1 MTEKKK
7 QFHKSRAFYRFV
19 WWLAKLFYPRIS
31 WEGAENLPEAP
42 CIIVGNHSQM
52 NGPIAFELYYPRKRL
67 IWCAS
72 EMMYW
77 KEVPAYAYRDFWS
90 EKPRAMQWFYK
101 LLSYIITPLS
111 VCIFNNADVI
121 PVYRDNRLLSTFRQ
135 TVAALESGT
144 DIIIFPECA
153 TPHNNIVYQFQENFV
168 DVARLYYK
176 RTGTAIAFVPTYLA
190 PRRKT
195 MYFGKPV
202 YFDPGAPIAQERKR
216 ICREMMDAITEIAAS
231 LPLHTVI
238 PYRNISKR
246 RYPKNLPIEVTSDH
260 EKTSG

>member
-1 MTEKKK
+1 MSNQPKE
-7 QFHKSRAFYRFV
+7 FHKSRAIYRFI
-19 WWLAKLFYPRIS
+19 WGLAKLFYPRIS
-31 WEGAENLPEAP
+31 WEGMENLPEEP

-90 EKPRAMQWFYK
+90 EKPKTLQWLYK
-101 LLSYIITPLS
+101 LLSYIITPLC

-121 PVYRDNRLLSTFRQ
+121 PVYRDNRLLKTFRQ
-135 TVAALESGT
+135 SMDALGSGS

-153 TPHNNIVYQFQENFV
+153 TPYNNIVCRFQENFV
-168 DVARLYYK
+168 DTARLYYK
-176 RTGTAIAFVPTYLA
+176 RTGVALRFVPIYLC
-190 PRRKT
+190 PKRRT
-195 MYFGKPV
+195 MYFGKPIC
-202 YFDPGAPIAQERKR
+202 FDPSAPIAQERTR
-216 ICREMMDAITEIAAS
+216 ICQEAMDSITEIAAS

-246 RYPKNLPIEVTSDH
+246 RYPKNLPIEVNGNH
-260 EKTSG
+260 ENTCG